1 MPLTISQKWV
11 GNFFSRASYAMVG
24 VTLMAKLFG
33 TTGIR
38 KVYGTEF
45 DLEMALNLGKALGTY
60 LTGGNA
66 VLAEDV
72 RTTSRM
78 MADSL
83 SAGLLSTG
91 TIVTRAGMLPTPT
104 LAFTTMTRGFDVGV
118 MITAS
123 HNPPEYTGVKFW
135 SKNSMGYTPE
145 EESTIEGIYS
155 SHKFRVA
162 AWDQLGSEKTVETCV
177 AEHIE
182 AVISRCDAEAI
193 RRRAAK
199 VIIDPGNGASCVLTP
214 YLLGNL
220 GCKVITVNG
229 QPDGHFPGR
238 VSEPDDENLGDL
250 KRMVKET
257 GADLGVA
264 HDGDSDRV
272 VFVTEAGQV
281 VRGDRTIA
289 LLAAEALKAST
300 NKTVVTTVDSSRVLD
315 ETVERA
321 GGRTI
326 RTPVGDIQVAMKVR
340 ETGALLGGEAC
351 GVFIFPEFHL
361 APEPFLAAC
370 KVLELIARKN
380 QSFGEII
387 RAIPEYPLSKT
398 KLDCRNDL
406 KTHVMAAL
414 RESLPAAFTN
424 VADVVTVDG
433 LGISLKQGWVLVRP
447 SGTEPVIRI
456 TCEGPTRQR
465 VQTIMRKAK
474 AVVTA
479 EIQTAG

>member
-1 MPLTISQKWV
+1 M
-11 GNFFSRASYAMVG
+11 G
-24 VTLMAKLFG
+24 KLFG
-33 TTGIR
+33 TTGVR

-45 DLEMALNLGKALGTY
+45 DLEMALNLGKTLGTY
-60 LTGGNA
+60 LAGGSV

-78 MADSL
+78 VADSL

-91 TIVTRAGMLPTPT
+91 IIVTRAGMLPTPT
-104 LAFTTMTRGFDVGV
+104 LAYATLKYGFDAGV
-118 MITAS
+118 IITAS

-145 EESTIEGIYS
+145 EESTLEGIYNS
-155 SHKFRVA
+155 RKFRVA

-177 AEHIE
+177 SEHIQ
-182 AVISRCDAEAI
+182 AVISRCDADAI
-193 RRRAAK
+193 RKRAAK
-199 VIIDPGNGASCVLTP
+199 VVVDPGNGAACVLTP

-220 GCKVITVNG
+220 GCKVITING

-289 LLAAEALKAST
+289 LFAAEALQAST
-300 NKTVVTTVDSSRVLD
+300 KKTIVTTVDSSRVLD
-315 ETVERA
+315 ETVEKA

-326 RTPVGDIQVAMKVR
+326 RTPVGDIQVAIKVR

-370 KVLELIARKN
+370 KVLELIARRD

-387 RAIPEYPLSKT
+387 QAIPEYPLSKT

-406 KTHVMAAL
+406 KMGVMTAL
-414 RESLPAAFTN
+414 RESLPAAFSN
-424 VADVVTVDG
+424 VVDVVTVDG
-433 LGISLKQGWVLVRP
+433 LGVSLKQGWVLVRP

-456 TCEGPTRQR
+456 TCEAPTRQR
-465 VQTIMRKAK
+465 VQTIMRRAN